1 MHIWEKIR
9 SAPESGAKELVA
21 SYSERLYKLAFRLC
35 SNVSQAE
42 DLAMR
47 TLVRAMRAER
57 DFPSEAAYFSFLC
70 TICVNLYRDDLRLK
84 GANAL
89 VFVEDLPE
97 QEDERPDPAASLIAK
112 SDAEAVRTAIA
123 QLSPV
128 LRETVVLRYFSELS
142 VADIAEALVVPEG
155 TVKFRLSEARRKIG
169 QILTQRFGFSS
180 RSTEGK
186 ER

>member
-1 MHIWEKIR
+1 MCIWEKIR
-9 SAPESGAKELVA
+9 SESESGARALVEA
-21 SYSERLYKLAFRLC
+21 YSERLYKLAYRLC
-35 SNVSQAE
+35 SNAAAAE

-47 TLVRAMRAER
+47 TLARAVRAEG

-70 TICVNLYRDDLRLK
+70 TILVNLYRDDLRLK

-89 VFVEDLPE
+89 VFMEELPE
-97 QEDERPDPAASLIAK
+97 REDERPDPAASLIAK
-112 SDAEAVRTAIA
+112 SDAEAVRAAIA

-128 LRETVVLRYFSELS
+128 LREAVVLRYFSELS

-169 QILTQRFGFSS
+169 QILTRRFGFSS

-186 ER
+186 